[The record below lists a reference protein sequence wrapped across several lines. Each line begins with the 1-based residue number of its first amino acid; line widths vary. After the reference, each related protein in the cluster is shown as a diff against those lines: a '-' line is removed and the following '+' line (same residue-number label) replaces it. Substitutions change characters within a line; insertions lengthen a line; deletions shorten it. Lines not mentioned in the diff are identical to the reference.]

1 MSNQFILPY
10 RTGFCNKKPSLEYFS
25 GIFQR
30 RSLKIFLS
38 VPSAP
43 SRGTKSAVCA
53 AAGRAGKV
61 SIPPSPKIHLKNLK
75 NFSLGCLKDIH
86 ILCGQ
91 RKTSF
96 SRKVFPKHTRG
107 KTASLPL
114 YDKTSVLTL
123 LFPDSATLRR
133 LLFLVKTAA
142 GLNLPNT

>member
-43 SRGTKSAVCA
+43 SRGTKSAVCT

-61 SIPPSPKIHLKNLK
+61 NTPFSKIRLKGSK
-75 NFSLGCLKDIH
+75 KFSLGCLKDIH

-91 RKTSF
+91 RKASF

-133 LLFLVKTAA
+133 LLFFVKTAA
-142 GLNLPNT
+142 GLSLPNT